1 MPTNKERAVDFL
13 KLVVSGRIEEAY
25 GKYVDMAGKHHN
37 AFFPA
42 GFDSLR
48 TAMIGNRT
56 QFPDKKYEV
65 RNAIAED
72 DLVAVHAHLTL
83 SPREKGMVVVHIARF
98 SGDRIVEIWDCG
110 QQLPADS
117 RNLDGPF

>member
-42 GFDSLR
+42 GFASLQA
-48 TAMIGNRT
+48 AMTGNHS
-56 QFPDKKYEV
+56 QFPDKRYEV
-65 RNAIAED
+65 RNAIAEG

-83 SPREKGMVVVHIARF
+83 NPGDKGMVVVHIVRF
-98 SGDRIVEIWDCG
+98 SGDRIVEFWDCG
-110 QQLPADS
+110 QQIPGDS
-117 RNLDGPF
+117 PNSDGPF